1 MSKQYKEGDVV
12 ERDRPDG
19 SKEYFVFS
27 EATQSWM
34 PREQYLETFPSL
46 PEGFGTKERSIG
58 LAQRAAIQGLMQGPL
73 SIPAFAGDVAFGAIP
88 SLATQALGGE
98 PYTAEQLTPFSSSLR
113 YGSERLADVLG
124 KPRPETPEE
133 RRMVDYAT
141 AGMGGG
147 ISALSARFLSRMA
160 GRGVP
165 AITTAPAPS
174 GAERAQVI
182 LREAGTAPGVQAAA
196 ATGAAAGADI
206 LPRFAPGTSPEMQ
219 SILSAGGGLLGGIAG
234 GTVAGGTRAAT
245 TLAAAPFTRA
255 GREANVGSLMRQMAL
270 NPEQSIFEME
280 RYQPSVPG
288 VRPLTAEASRDVGL
302 AGAEPVIRSTA
313 DTANQIAAQRLAN
326 ARVLREEMDRLA
338 RTADPQERDAII
350 ARMQSVREQLTA
362 PMRNDAFAAMNKNV
376 KPDMARQSIGL
387 VLGSQLDTIAAS
399 DRGAGEGAQAVLN
412 WTKGRIDKA
421 VLDPKI
427 KGDFFR
433 RLYEVRKDLRE
444 KTLAPSLDEQSR
456 TFKSG
461 APVAEDVIRAIDDIL
476 DSAAGGGDAW
486 KNYLANFSAA
496 SRRQERVGLL
506 QDIQQASMGTTADVE
521 SGRFLLSA
529 PAMARAIRSRQTEI
543 NETLTSV
550 QRKRLNN
557 VLNDLQAGAAPTAPG
572 VRPPTSGTARNIT
585 MANFI
590 GRTLGA
596 GAVDSPAVQTLFRP
610 LQWLSQM
617 PEEQAQEL
625 LVNAMLDPKLAAMLM
640 KNATPENVATF
651 GDMMRESYRATL
663 YSAPSSG
670 LLRETEEERKRRE
683 RGQR

>member
-1 MSKQYKEGDVV
+1 MAKQYKEGDVV

-27 EATQSWM
+27 EATGSWM
-34 PREQYLETFPSL
+34 PKEQYLETFPTL
-46 PEGFGTKERSIG
+46 PSDFGTKERNIG
-58 LAQRAAIQGLMQGPL
+58 LAQRAAIQGLAQGPL
-73 SIPAFAGDVAFGAIP
+73 SLPAFAGDVAFGAIP

-133 RRMVDYAT
+133 RRAVDYAT

-147 ISALSARFLSRMA
+147 ISALSSKLLSRMV
-160 GRGVP
+160 GGVIP
-165 AITTAPAPS
+165 GITTASAPS

-182 LREAGTAPGVQAAA
+182 LREAGAAPGVQAAA
-196 ATGAAAGADI
+196 ATGATIGADV
-206 LPRFAPGTSPEMQ
+206 LPQFYPGASPEMQ
-219 SILSAGGGLLGGIAG
+219 NLLGIGGGLLGGIAG
-234 GTVAGGTRAAT
+234 GTVAGVGRSVSS
-245 TLAAAPFTRA
+245 LASAPFTKA
-255 GREANVGSLMRQMAL
+255 GREMNVGSLMRRMAL

-280 RYQPSVPG
+280 RYKPSVSG
-288 VRPLTAEASRDVGL
+288 VRPLTAEASKDIGL
-302 AGAEPVIRSTA
+302 AGAETVIRSTA
-313 DTANQIAAQRLAN
+313 DTTNQIAAQRLAN

-362 PMRNDAFAAMNKNV
+362 PMRNDAFNAMNANV
-376 KPDMARQSIGL
+376 KPDMARQSINL
-387 VLGSQLDTIAAS
+387 VLGRQLDTIAAS
-399 DRGAGEGAQAVLN
+399 DRGAGEGAQSVIN
-412 WTKGRIDKA
+412 WTKGRIEKA

-461 APVAEDVIRAIDDIL
+461 APVAEDIIRTIDDIL

-486 KNYLANFSAA
+486 KNYLANFAEA
-496 SRRQERVGLL
+496 SRRQERIGLL
-506 QDIQQASMGTTADVE
+506 QDIQQAGIGTTADIE

-529 PAMARAIRSRQTEI
+529 PKVAQAIRSRQTEI
-543 NETLTSV
+543 NETLTGV

-557 VLNDLQAGAAPTAPG
+557 ILSDLQAGAAPTAPG
-572 VRPPTSGTARNIT
+572 VRPPTSGTAKNIT

-590 GRTLGA
+590 GRTLGG
-596 GAVDSPAVQTLFRP
+596 GAVDSPAVQTIFRP

-640 KNATPENVATF
+640 KNATPENISTF

-670 LLRETEEERKRRE
+670 LLKETEAERKRRE
-683 RGQR
+683 RGTR

>member
-1 MSKQYKEGDVV
+1 MAKQYKEGDLV

-34 PREQYLETFPSL
+34 PREQYLETFPNL

-88 SLATQALGGE
+88 SLATQAFGGE

-147 ISALSARFLSRMA
+147 VSALSAKFLSRMA
-160 GRGVP
+160 GRAP
-165 AITTAPAPS
+165 AITTPSAPG
-174 GAERAQVI
+174 GAERTQVI

-196 ATGAAAGADI
+196 ATGATAGADI
-206 LPRFAPGTSPEMQ
+206 LPQLAPGASPGVR
-219 SILSAGGGLLGGIAG
+219 SALEFGGGLLGGIAG
-234 GTVAGGTRAAT
+234 GTVAGGTRAVTNLAT
-245 TLAAAPFTRA
+245 APFTRT
-255 GREANVGSLMRQMAL
+255 GRETNVGSLMRQMAL

-280 RYQPSVPG
+280 RYQANVPG
-288 VRPLTAEASRDVGL
+288 VRPLTAEASKDVGL
-302 AGAEPVIRSTA
+302 AGAETVIRSTA

-387 VLGSQLDTIAAS
+387 VLGNQLDTIAAS

-412 WTKGRIDKA
+412 WTKNRLDKA

-486 KNYLANFSAA
+486 KSYLANFAAA

-506 QDIQQASMGTTADVE
+506 QDIQQASIGTTADVE

-550 QRKRLNN
+550 QRNRLNN

-596 GAVDSPAVQTLFRP
+596 GAIDSPAVQTLFRP

-617 PEEQAQEL
+617 PEQQAQEL

-640 KNATPENVATF
+640 RKASPENVATF
-651 GDMMRESYRATL
+651 ADMMRDSYRATL
-663 YSAPSSG
+663 YATPSSG
-670 LLRETEEERKRRE
+670 LLKETEEERKRRE
-683 RGQR
+683 RGMR

>member
-1 MSKQYKEGDVV
+1 MAKQYREGDLV

-27 EATQSWM
+27 ESLGTWM
-34 PREQYLETFPSL
+34 PREQYLEAFPVL
-46 PEGFGTKERSIG
+46 PKDIGTKERSIG
-58 LAQRAAIQGLMQGPL
+58 LAQRAGIQGIMQGVLGLP
-73 SIPAFAGDVAFGAIP
+73 SFAGDVAFGAIP

-98 PYTAEQLTPFSSSLR
+98 PYSAERLMPFTSSLQ

-124 KPRPETPEE
+124 KPRPVTPEE

-141 AGMGGG
+141 VGTGGG
-147 ISALSARFLSRMA
+147 VSALSSKLLSRLA
-160 GRGVP
+160 SRSGAALISP
-165 AITTAPAPS
+165 SAPTA
-174 GAERAQVI
+174 AERAQTA
-182 LREAGTAPGVQAAA
+182 LREAGTAPGVQTVA
-196 ATGAAAGADI
+196 ATSAAAGSDI
-206 LPRFAPGTSPEMQ
+206 LPQLAPGSSPEMQ
-219 SILSAGGGLLGGIAG
+219 SLLSIGGGLLGG
-234 GTVAGGTRAAT
+234 VAGGTAAGGTKAVT
-245 TLAAAPFTRA
+245 TLATAPFTRT
-255 GREANVGSLMRQMAL
+255 GRETNVGSLMRQMAL

-280 RYQPSVPG
+280 RYQPSVRG
-288 VRPLTAEASRDVGL
+288 VKPLTAEASKDVGL

-387 VLGSQLDTIAAS
+387 VIGNQLDNIAAS

-412 WTKGRIDKA
+412 WTKNRIDQA

-506 QDIQQASMGTTADVE
+506 QDIQQSALGTTADVE

-529 PAMARAIRSRQTEI
+529 PGMARAIRSRQTEI

-550 QRKRLNN
+550 QRKRLNA
-557 VLNDLQAGAAPTAPG
+557 VLNDLQAGSAPTAPG

-617 PEEQAQEL
+617 PEQQAQEL

-640 KNATPENVATF
+640 RKATPENVATF
-651 GDMMRESYRATL
+651 GDMMRDSYRATL
-663 YSAPSSG
+663 YATPSSG
-670 LLRETEEERKRRE
+670 LLKETEEERKRRE
-683 RGQR
+683 RGMR